1 MGLACLNPR
10 EAYRRVDFDALVSS
24 ASPEQ
29 LVSLC
34 LAQFVAALGSA
45 LAAHERADN
54 AAKSQ
59 ALTRAL
65 SALTALQMG
74 ISSQAGV
81 GRALAHL
88 YEAARRTLLDNVVKF
103 DPRAVAIVRDDFRD
117 IASALAA
124 AKAVAI

>member
-1 MGLACLNPR
+1 MLAQQDPR
-10 EAYRRVDFDALVSS
+10 EAYRRVDFDARVSS

-34 LAQFVAALGSA
+34 LAQFGAALGSA

-81 GRALAHL
+81 GQALAHL
-88 YEAARRTLLDNVVKF
+88 YEAARRNVLDNVVKF
-103 DPRAVAIVRDDFRD
+103 DFRAMAVVRDDFRD

-124 AKAVAI
+124 AKAVVI

>member
-1 MGLACLNPR
+1 MLTQQDPR
-10 EAYRRVDFDALVSS
+10 EAYRRVDFDARISS
-24 ASPEQ
+24 ASPGQ

-34 LAQFVAALGSA
+34 LAQFVVALDRALG
-45 LAAHERADN
+45 AHDRADN

-65 SALTALQMG
+65 SALTALQLG
-74 ISSQAGV
+74 VSSQAGV
-81 GRALAHL
+81 GQALTHL

-103 DPRAVAIVRDDFRD
+103 DCSAMAKIRDDFRE

-124 AKAVAI
+124 ATRPAR